1 MMKILFV
8 CTGNTCRSPM
18 AEVILRKKLKLVG
31 IKNVKV
37 SSAGLNAV
45 VGSKMSENSVKA
57 LKSMGYITRKFRSKQ
72 VDAKLLLESDLILC
86 MTSSH
91 KQYISAFPNVYS
103 IAEYVGT
110 SDVSDPY
117 GMDLNEYVRVSHQIE
132 DACNVILEKILE
144 K

>member
-1 MMKILFV
+1 MVNFTACFIFYPA
-8 CTGNTCRSPM
+8 NTIIGDELCISN
-18 AEVILRKKLKLVG
+18 LKKRCQKYP
-31 IKNVKV
+31 VK
-37 SSAGLNAV
+37 
-45 VGSKMSENSVKA
+45 NSVKA
-57 LKSMGYITRKFRSKQ
+57 LKSMGYITRNFRSKQ

-86 MTSSH
+86 MTTSH

-132 DACNVILEKILE
+132 DACNVILDKILE